1 MAVSKK
7 IKDDISKK
15 REQKEKNIENYKQEI
30 LVVDAEK
37 EPYDVATR
45 QLDLDILKSIEVV
58 NQSIYETQA
67 AYQTRLNSG
76 CYTDL
81 FWRAENYIFG
91 DTTVN
96 IIVDQASAS
105 GYGQSVFYVE
115 PVTGAILT
123 YTENAKIGLTT
134 QNLYGLKYF
143 DQPYLKDIGDT
154 TLGTF
159 VGQIGLGS
167 TVLTIITQDPDELIV
182 GFDTGNVI
190 TCSKQGV
197 FPSTTNTIVG
207 FGTTTVSGISTSLNE
222 LIGIS
227 TDSFYTISLI
237 LKDATIG
244 FSSLPEA
251 DGSYVDY
258 TVVISPDD
266 FEAEKPR
273 FKYELKVSKGSNK
286 TKKFTKN
293 PYSPET
299 IGILNTTTAGT
310 GYKVKLDNS
319 GSPSATQEWKPE
331 LKGSEIGGDKIKEPN
346 VGAGKIFFPT
356 GFTYRPVIAGIPAV
370 KGASLTGVDVTL
382 LASYYEATPSCTTSV
397 NNIVNAAASNQATK
411 ESSISGPCVA
421 NIEDAANAMRNERN
435 EYALRIWGMRQS
447 IGNQN
452 NELDELEALDIYLN
466 QNSSIIDN
474 KSSSNCVE

>member
-7 IKDDISKK
+7 IKDEIKK
-15 REQKEKNIENYKQEI
+15 KKEQKEKNIENYKQEL

-37 EPYDVATR
+37 EPYDIATR
-45 QLDLDILKSIEVV
+45 QLDLDILASIEVV
-58 NQSIYETQA
+58 NQSIYETQD
-67 AYQTRLNSG
+67 AYQARVDSG
-76 CYTDL
+76 CYSDL
-81 FWRAENYIFG
+81 FWRAINYIPG

-96 IIVDQASAS
+96 MVVEKATRS
-105 GYGQSVFYVE
+105 GYGSSLFYIE
-115 PVTGAILT
+115 PVTGNIIT
-123 YTENAKIGLTT
+123 YEENAKIGLST
-134 QNLYGLKYF
+134 QNLYGLKYY

-227 TDSFYTISLI
+227 TDPFYTISLI

-273 FKYELKVSKGSNK
+273 FRYELKVSKGSNK

-299 IGILNTTTAGT
+299 IGILDTTTAGT

-331 LKGSEIGGDKIKEPN
+331 LKGSEIGGDTIKEPN

-356 GFTYRPVIAGIPAV
+356 GFAYIPVTSPGVPAPQ
-370 KGASLTGVDVTL
+370 GTSLTGIAV
-382 LASYYEATPSCTTSV
+382 ASLSGYYQATPSCSTSINNLV
-397 NNIVNAAASNQATK
+397 NSAVSNQATI
-411 ESSISGPCVA
+411 ESSISS
-421 NIEDAANAMRNERN
+421 NIKDAANAMRNERN

-452 NELDELEALDIYLN
+452 NEIDDLEALDAYLD
-466 QNSSIIDN
+466 QTSSIIDG
-474 KSSSNCVE
+474 